1 VRKLVEW
8 GVDHSVCGS
17 IDPPGEPKDV
27 EIDKYD
33 RSSVMLK
40 WKEPTDD
47 GGDPIEG
54 EDSFPSS
61 AFSRIVSSIY
71 SFPSS
76 AFSHIVSSIYSF
88 PSSAFSP
95 IVSSI

>member
-1 VRKLVEW
+1 MRKLVDW
-8 GVDHSVCGS
+8 GGDHSVCGS

-33 RSSVMLK
+33 RSSVTLK

-54 EDSFPSS
+54 EGIIFHLH
-61 AFSRIVSSIY
+61 FLFIVSSI
-71 SFPSS
+71 
-76 AFSHIVSSIYSF
+76 
-88 PSSAFSP
+88 
-95 IVSSI
+95 